1 MNNPADIIRLGL
13 DDEERATLAAAAKS
27 VPAMLSQVVGV
38 KAYPA
43 VVQKIRRVASDPKST
58 VVALAAV
65 VESDL
70 AFSTRM
76 LRLVNSAGV
85 GLTTRCTTIKHAVAL
100 LGTRKVADIASAAAA
115 LDMVPGETVVGREIL
130 AHALGAAAVARLLAP
145 YSGIGTDD
153 AFTATLLHDV
163 GELILVQTGASCES
177 GDDRATAAEQ
187 KKLGFDHAALGATV
201 LATWN
206 LPAPIP
212 EVVLRHHD
220 WKRAAARGG
229 DIARFVALVRSADIL
244 SKLVLA
250 SEQPTP
256 ADLEAIRGEPAI
268 GHLGVQPEEVVRIW
282 SSLRAAEREGRA
294 LAEPDAG
301 RPAKPATLPPPVPPP
316 RVTAAPAPALAA
328 TSTTAAEEISMPPMK
343 SLKVIVVAA
352 LAVTLLVGII
362 VAVGRQSHAVKEH
375 PAAAAEVANAEK
387 PPAAP

>member
-1 MNNPADIIRLGL
+1 
-13 DDEERATLAAAAKS
+13 
-27 VPAMLSQVVGV
+27 
-38 KAYPA
+38 
-43 VVQKIRRVASDPKST
+43 
-58 VVALAAV
+58 
-65 VESDL
+65 
-70 AFSTRM
+70 
-76 LRLVNSAGV
+76 
-85 GLTTRCTTIKHAVAL
+85 
-100 LGTRKVADIASAAAA
+100 
-115 LDMVPGETVVGREIL
+115 MVPGETVVGREIL

-163 GELILVQTGASCES
+163 GELIRVQTGASCES

-212 EVVLRHHD
+212 VVVLRHHD